1 MERKNIITKLATSI
15 FAFGLLFNT
24 TPTLTVFGADG
35 TQGTVQTTEGG
46 ETENTTTPKTEVK
59 TKKTEVKTPK
69 TKNAKVEQPKVSNG
83 KPTWTNKYVPA
94 MVFCAI
100 GATVSG
106 IALVLYTKHLNKIR
120 RGA

>member
-46 ETENTTTPKTEVK
+46 ETENTTTP
-59 TKKTEVKTPK
+59 KTEVKTPK

>member
-35 TQGTVQTTEGG
+35 TQGTVQTKDIVE
-46 ETENTTTPKTEVK
+46 EKEEPKK
-59 TKKTEVKTPK
+59 PKTEVKTPK

>member
-46 ETENTTTPKTEVK
+46 ETENTT
-59 TKKTEVKTPK
+59 TPK